1 MVKRFLKRVVLR
13 GGIPQRQ
20 NYLPYQVSYLCRQIN
35 ISWYTFQRSFRSVR
49 DNQLLVTMETIVYML
64 VLDILDNQRVDLK
77 LFIAVAQ
84 HEEKKMHTCFWWRLV
99 LTICQQ
105 VLEIS
110 FWNLNF
116 PSANCSVQHN
126 KAIFLF
132 TSLNVVKM
140 TSLYRTVKESGVER
154 ANIT

>member
-1 MVKRFLKRVVLR
+1 MVRRFWNRVVLK
-13 GGIPQRQ
+13 GWIPQLYK
-20 NYLPYQVSYLCRQIN
+20 NYLPYQVSHLCRQIN
-35 ISWYTFQRSFRSVR
+35 ILDILSKEVLDLFEIT
-49 DNQLLVTMETIVYML
+49 LLVTMETIVYMP

-77 LFIAVAQ
+77 LFIAVDQ
-84 HEEKKMHTCFWWRLV
+84 REEKKMHTCSWWRLV

-110 FWNLNF
+110 YWNLNF

-154 ANIT
+154 VNIT